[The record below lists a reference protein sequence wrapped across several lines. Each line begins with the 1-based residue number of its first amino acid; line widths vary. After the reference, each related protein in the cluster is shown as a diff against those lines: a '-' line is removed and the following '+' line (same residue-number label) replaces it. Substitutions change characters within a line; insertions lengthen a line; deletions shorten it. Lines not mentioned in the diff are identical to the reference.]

1 MSLTREHRQEDLS
14 LAYILAVA
22 AKAGYD
28 CSSFSRHDYGIDIQL
43 SCVEQIDHKRVPCGP
58 ILHIQAKAS
67 HNFTNSDDDN
77 YIVYDLDVRAYNILI
92 REDRFLTAIL
102 VLYGMPSDA
111 GKWLSVYESSTTL
124 RYCGYWLSLRGLP
137 APTNKTKRRIKIP
150 KEQRFTESSLSS
162 IMTRIKGG
170 GFP

>member
-58 ILHIQAKAS
+58 ILH
-67 HNFTNSDDDN
+67 
-77 YIVYDLDVRAYNILI
+77 DVRAYNILI

-102 VLYGMPSDA
+102 VLYCMPSDA
-111 GKWLSVYESSTTL
+111 GKWLSVYERSTTL

>member
-58 ILHIQAKAS
+58 ILHLPPYS
-67 HNFTNSDDDN
+67 F
-77 YIVYDLDVRAYNILI
+77 YIVCQVTRVN
-92 REDRFLTAIL
+92 
-102 VLYGMPSDA
+102 
-111 GKWLSVYESSTTL
+111 
-124 RYCGYWLSLRGLP
+124 GYLFMNAVQP
-137 APTNKTKRRIKIP
+137 
-150 KEQRFTESSLSS
+150 
-162 IMTRIKGG
+162 
-170 GFP
+170 